1 MNIIEM
7 LEQLFSA
14 VAKWCSCSEV
24 KTEFKAENEV
34 LKDKKKFQKQIEQLK
49 EDQEAAKKKFKALLI
64 RCIELLKPFSNQ
76 FTKQQKRQYR
86 KLLADIRKAVLQ

>member
-1 MNIIEM
+1 M

-14 VAKWCSCSEV
+14 VAKWCSCNEV

-34 LKDKKKFQKQIEQLK
+34 LKDKKKLQKQVASMN
-49 EDQEAAKKKFKALLI
+49 EDQETMKKQFKALLL
-64 RCIELLKPFSNQ
+64 RCLDLLKPFSNQ

-86 KLLADIRKAVLQ
+86 KLLADIRKAVL

>member
-1 MNIIEM
+1 M

-14 VAKWCSCSEV
+14 IAKWCSCSTT

-34 LKDKKKFQKQIEQLK
+34 LKDKKKFQKQTETLK
-49 EDQEAAKKKFKALLI
+49 EEQEAAKKKFKALII
-64 RCIELLKPFSNQ
+64 RCLDLLKPFSNQ

-86 KLLADIRKAVLQ
+86 KLLADIRKAVL

>member
-1 MNIIEM
+1 MNIIAM

-14 VAKWCSCSEV
+14 VAKWCSCSET

-34 LKDKKKFQKQIEQLK
+34 LKDKKKLQKQVASIN
-49 EDQEAAKKKFKALLI
+49 EDCETMKKQFKALLL
-64 RCIELLKPFSNQ
+64 RCLDLLKPFSNQ

-86 KLLADIRKAVLQ
+86 KLLADIRKAVL

>member
-1 MNIIEM
+1 M

-14 VAKWCSCSEV
+14 VAKWCSCSIT

-34 LKDKKKFQKQIEQLK
+34 LKDKKKFQKQTETLK
-49 EDQEAAKKKFKALLI
+49 EEQEAAKKKFKALII
-64 RCIELLKPFSNQ
+64 RCLDLLKPFSSQ

-86 KLLADIRKAVLQ
+86 KLLADIRKAVL

>member
-1 MNIIEM
+1 MNIIAM

-14 VAKWCSCSEV
+14 VAKWCSCSEI

-34 LKDKKKFQKQIEQLK
+34 LKDKKKLQKQVASMN
-49 EDQEAAKKKFKALLI
+49 EDQETMKKQFKALLL
-64 RCIELLKPFSNQ
+64 RCLDLLKPFSSQ

-86 KLLADIRKAVLQ
+86 KLLADIRKAVL